1 MLCLIHFP
9 DCCDLI
15 QLTSNAGVSGLY
27 EATGDI
33 INQKAVWKK
42 GEYVIFF
49 YTRYSSWTV
58 GTETFITEG
67 YGSIFHSNQD
77 DGNTECPTDILTWSN
92 QGIMECQTKRKFKHE

>member
-1 MLCLIHFP
+1 M
-9 DCCDLI
+9 
-15 QLTSNAGVSGLY
+15 SGLY

-77 DGNTECPTDILTWSN
+77 DGNTECPTDILTWWYPSGTGGWFVDSDS
-92 QGIMECQTKRKFKHE
+92 QITMECQTKRKFKHE